1 MVSESRMVNRAPV
14 VIATR
19 CPRITHSWIIRNVLS
34 LSGVIFSQGYMMKQ
48 MFMVKILGMALAHFG
63 KLRAQ
68 K

>member
-1 MVSESRMVNRAPV
+1 
-14 VIATR
+14 
-19 CPRITHSWIIRNVLS
+19 VLS

>member
-1 MVSESRMVNRAPV
+1 M
-14 VIATR
+14 
-19 CPRITHSWIIRNVLS
+19 S

-48 MFMVKILGMALAHFG
+48 MFMVKILGKALAHFG